1 MILLPPDLFQRLP
14 CSVLSCSLTLLSNI
28 AFTEPLLCIFVLHAS
43 GRTTRDSGYHHMDG
57 MDGADHA
64 APRLCTLLSLL
75 HAVPGT

>member
-1 MILLPPDLFQRLP
+1 
-14 CSVLSCSLTLLSNI
+14 LSNI

-57 MDGADHA
+57 ADYA
-64 APRLCTLLSLL
+64 APHLCTLLSLL

>member
-1 MILLPPDLFQRLP
+1 MLLSPPVLFQRLP

-28 AFTEPLLCIFVLHAS
+28 AFTEPLLCIFVLHAA

-57 MDGADHA
+57 ADYA

-75 HAVPGT
+75 QIMSGT